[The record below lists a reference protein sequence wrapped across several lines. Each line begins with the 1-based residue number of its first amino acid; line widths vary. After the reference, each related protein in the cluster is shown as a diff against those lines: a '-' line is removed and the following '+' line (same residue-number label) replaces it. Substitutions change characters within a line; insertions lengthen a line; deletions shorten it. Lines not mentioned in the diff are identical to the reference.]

1 MKYGILFNRKSG
13 KIVRTIEAFSGA
25 MLKMYGL
32 NNTSPSRD
40 YLIFDGDTGI
50 VEFYC
55 EGKKDD
61 FPTICEDMIG
71 KDVDDFCKGLY
82 NAIMQEV
89 GKCQTKPKQN

>member
-1 MKYGILFNRKSG
+1 MYYGVLFNRKSG
-13 KIVRTIEAFSGA
+13 KIVKTIEAFSSA

-50 VEFYC
+50 VNFYC

-61 FPTICEDMIG
+61 FPNICSDMEG
-71 KDVDDFCKGLY
+71 KHIDDFCNGLMD
-82 NAIMQEV
+82 AIKREV
-89 GKCQTKPKQN
+89 ENDVR

>member
-25 MLKMYGL
+25 MLKMYAL

-40 YLIFDGDTGI
+40 FLVCDGDTGI
-50 VEFYC
+50 VDFYC

-61 FPTICEDMIG
+61 FPNICEDMIG
-71 KDVDDFCKGLY
+71 KHVDDFCKGLLD
-82 NAIMQEV
+82 ALREDSKDARQE
-89 GKCQTKPKQN
+89 